1 MIAMNTKINKAL
13 ENILDGEDFI
23 KLANKRFNKEEM
35 SSITIELPVELKN
48 NFEKVCNHHNLST
61 REILITFIE
70 VAFFKYKKELK

>member
-35 SSITIELPVELKN
+35 SSIIIELPVELKN
-48 NFEKVCNHHNLST
+48 NFEKVCNYHNLST

-70 VAFFKYKKELK
+70 VTFFKYKKELK